1 MSLGPHA
8 PRKALDTTT
17 FLDTRI
23 EVDRRDADG
32 TVWIA
37 FTQKYGG
44 CEKRHVIALDA
55 DECWTLVRALMASAT
70 DHPDGSMLGA

>member
-1 MSLGPHA
+1 MADMGPTA
-8 PRKALDTTT
+8 PAKRLDFTD
-17 FLDTRI
+17 FMQDRI
-23 EVDRRDADG
+23 EVDRRDSDG

-55 DECWTLVRALMASAT
+55 DECWRFVRALMSPQST
-70 DHPDGSMLGA
+70 DL